1 MSNLRLAWTGSY
13 EDLKN
18 LVGEELKLNGTW
30 QQPGGY
36 KKVFTYNET
45 SISWLKDKKTLTFEG
60 KDSKQFKR
68 MFCSALLGEY
78 IVLNSNQA
86 GVSVEA
92 VTDNDRQRGF
102 VRA

>member
-45 SISWLKDKKTLTFEG
+45 SIS
-60 KDSKQFKR
+60 R
-68 MFCSALLGEY
+68 
-78 IVLNSNQA
+78 I
-86 GVSVEA
+86 
-92 VTDNDRQRGF
+92 RRP
-102 VRA
+102 

>member
-36 KKVFTYNET
+36 KKVLR
-45 SISWLKDKKTLTFEG
+45 IM
-60 KDSKQFKR
+60 KR
-68 MFCSALLGEY
+68 LSHG
-78 IVLNSNQA
+78 
-86 GVSVEA
+86 
-92 VTDNDRQRGF
+92 
-102 VRA
+102 